1 MPLPGDRRHLLE
13 RVLRATAVVAA
24 ALLIVRAL
32 TSRDAAGAGVVGS
45 DALDSALVRWTLAAP
60 GEAHL
65 RADVV
70 PPATAR
76 DWLVALR
83 RTGTAVSWALRDTAT
98 AALVVEPVVGPRAAP
113 RIVVVGAPGRSVV
126 IDDAAGTM
134 DSIVIGDAGALALRR
149 SITGEVEA
157 RIGALRARSAR
168 RDSLIIRPV
177 LVVGRAGWESK
188 FVVAALEEGGWE
200 VRARLSVAP
209 GAVVQQGGAVQLDTA
224 ALSAVVV
231 LDSASVPSTS
241 ALQRFVSQG
250 GGLVAAGSAVA
261 ARSLASL
268 LPARASGRVA
278 GVPGALTGPA
288 PRTGLTARTL
298 APSSPRAVV
307 LDRRGTAPI
316 VMAHRFGAGRA
327 VVVGY
332 EDSWRWRM
340 LGGDNAPDAHRAWW
354 NTIVSSVAHAPVVP
368 MPATVEAAERP
379 TAADSQAAV
388 GLLVADR
395 GARALDEAPL
405 AAAVAALG
413 VPQTDND
420 APSPRRGSWLSAVLF
435 ALLLAGLLGEWGSR
449 RLRGLP

>member
-1 MPLPGDRRHLLE
+1 MRLPGDRRQLGE
-13 RVLRATAVVAA
+13 RVLRTTAVVAA

-32 TSRDAAGAGVVGS
+32 TSRDVAGPGVVGS
-45 DALDSALVRWTLAAP
+45 AALDSALAGWTLVAP
-60 GEAHL
+60 TEAHL

-70 PPATAR
+70 PPASAR

-83 RTGTAVSWALRDTAT
+83 RSGTAVSWTLRDTAA
-98 AALVVEPVVGPRAAP
+98 AALVVEPLVGPRATS
-113 RIVVVGAPGRSVV
+113 RIVVVGASGRPVV
-126 IDDAAGTM
+126 VDDAAGAI
-134 DSIVIGDAGALALRR
+134 DSMVIGDAGALALRR
-149 SITGEVEA
+149 SIAGVVEA
-157 RIGALRARSAR
+157 RIGALHATSAR

-177 LVVGRAGWESK
+177 LVVARAGWESK

-231 LDSASVPSTS
+231 LDSASVPSAS
-241 ALQRFVSQG
+241 ALQRFVRQG

-268 LPARASGRVA
+268 LPARPSGRLA
-278 GVPGALTGPA
+278 GVPGALNGSS
-288 PRTGLTARTL
+288 PRTGLTVRTL
-298 APSSPRAVV
+298 APSSPRAVA
-307 LDRRGTAPI
+307 LDRRGTAPV
-316 VMAHRFGAGRA
+316 VMAHRVGAGRA
-327 VVVGY
+327 VAAGY

-340 LGGDNAPDAHRAWW
+340 LGGDNALDAHREWW

-368 MPATVEAAERP
+368 R
-379 TAADSQAAV
+379 AV
-388 GLLVADR
+388 GAEAQEQAPPGASQPGVGFQRADF

-413 VPQTDND
+413 VPLADGA
-420 APSPRRGSWLSAVLF
+420 APSPGRGPWLDAVLF